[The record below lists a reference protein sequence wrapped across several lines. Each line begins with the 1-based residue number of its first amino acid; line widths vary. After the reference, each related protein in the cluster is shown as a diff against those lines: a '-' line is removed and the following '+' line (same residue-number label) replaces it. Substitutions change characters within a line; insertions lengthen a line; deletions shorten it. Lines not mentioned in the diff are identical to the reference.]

1 MTGIGEYLD
10 ELVEEGFF
18 PAEDSYELVE
28 IFGIDPSLMM
38 RRNLWAAALNDADLL
53 VRIVDNGEEGIA
65 VIVSSMNGIIH
76 SVASFDDSPYGVK
89 MAAFAAIAAAKTRE
103 EN

>member
-76 SVASFDDSPYGVK
+76 SVASFDDSPYGAK